1 MGELLMP
8 SLGADMDAGTV
19 IEWLVKPGDLVQR
32 GDIVAV
38 VDTDKA
44 DVDIETFEAGT
55 IDELLVPIG
64 LKVPV
69 GTPLARL
76 AGAAA
81 ARTPVASTPP
91 SAPTAAQRATAVAS
105 ASRRSS
111 SRLARRGA
119 AGLRSGRGARR
130 GALATHPP
138 ARPPPRC
145 GPDHADRQ
153 RPRRIDHAPRRRA
166 SRSRAAGADRSHRRA
181 HLA

>member
-19 IEWLVKPGDLVQR
+19 IEWLVKPGDLVHR

-64 LKVPV
+64 VKVPV
-69 GTPLARL
+69 GTPLARF

-81 ARTPVASTPP
+81 GPTADAGAGAAPPVSAPPP
-91 SAPTAAQRATAVAS
+91 SPAPLPPLP
-105 ASRRSS
+105 
-111 SRLARRGA
+111 LAP
-119 AGLRSGRGARR
+119 
-130 GALATHPP
+130 PP
-138 ARPPPRC
+138 APPLRCRPAPPT
-145 GPDHADRQ
+145 
-153 RPRRIDHAPRRRA
+153 RP
-166 SRSRAAGADRSHRRA
+166 
-181 HLA
+181 